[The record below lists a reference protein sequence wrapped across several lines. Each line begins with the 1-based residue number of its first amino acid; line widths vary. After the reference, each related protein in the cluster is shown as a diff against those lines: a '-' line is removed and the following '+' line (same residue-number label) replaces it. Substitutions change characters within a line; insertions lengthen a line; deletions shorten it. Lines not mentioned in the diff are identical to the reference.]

1 MGVENILILVFI
13 WHQRMPGHN
22 SAEVYR
28 NVLERAKD
36 LLTTLHVRVLEAEA
50 MLQQRLEQN
59 NSGAALAI
67 TYQGEESRLG
77 QGRGG
82 PDGRRNQGSVY
93 ALRDRINFQKQQQQ
107 SKGNDLVTKVYPS
120 DVIPDQYVERKRDYR
135 PNNFLSGEVASG
147 GSSMLRANTRGQNSV
162 LGRRDQNPAARS
174 ALEQYPQE
182 EEELEIEL
190 TEEEF
195 QYAVEMTEVSIRRL
209 TKAHIIDLRNIVKP
223 HHLVEKVLNMV
234 CILRGCIAPNWTMA
248 REMMS
253 SMTFKLELVLLD
265 AAKIKQSLVK
275 RVIKILNNFHKHLTP
290 DNLARIN
297 EGSSILLTWIIN
309 LVKWN
314 AGVVKYKFQHNPV
327 PQQQDEAQEQ
337 MQPEQRVMSGEQ
349 AASDGMDP
357 RGYGWARKSSHDHV
371 ERSDDEGNEENY
383 KFTGGTKSGEALQ
396 FQDRFG

>member
-1 MGVENILILVFI
+1 M
-13 WHQRMPGHN
+13 
-22 SAEVYR
+22 Y
-28 NVLERAKD
+28 D
-36 LLTTLHVRVLEAEA
+36 
-50 MLQQRLEQN
+50 
-59 NSGAALAI
+59 
-67 TYQGEESRLG
+67 
-77 QGRGG
+77 
-82 PDGRRNQGSVY
+82 
-93 ALRDRINFQKQQQQ
+93 LRDRINFQKQQQA

-135 PNNFLSGEVASG
+135 PNNFMSGEVASSG
-147 GSSMLRANTRGQNSV
+147 SSSMLRANTRAQNSV
-162 LGRRDQNPAARS
+162 LGRRDQYPAARS
-174 ALEQYPQE
+174 ALEPYPQE

-248 REMMS
+248 REMVS

-327 PQQQDEAQEQ
+327 PQQQE
-337 MQPEQRVMSGEQ
+337 
-349 AASDGMDP
+349 
-357 RGYGWARKSSHDHV
+357 
-371 ERSDDEGNEENY
+371 
-383 KFTGGTKSGEALQ
+383 EALQ
-396 FQDRFG
+396 QI